1 MSFIRKVLLPFMLLL
16 QISYKG
22 ERSMAMQKGGKM
34 RKIKSYSKV
43 LEHDV
48 KKRKKRKDSHALSPK
63 I

>member
-1 MSFIRKVLLPFMLLL
+1 MSFIRKVLLPFMFLL

-48 KKRKKRKDSHALSPK
+48 KKKKKEKR
-63 I
+63 